1 MYIKRIKE
9 EVRPCV
15 CCKIDHKIYNRS
27 LWLCRECDKKRK
39 RTSLNRK
46 TLGEENND
54 LKTVFQ
60 EIWETRKH
68 NCFHCGKYLGSQP
81 KAIFFS
87 HILSRGAHSKLR
99 CDPEN
104 IVLACADCHYIYDF
118 GNRNKLERQIP
129 EELIRKLLEK
139 EKNEK

>member
-15 CCKIDHKIYNRS
+15 CCKVDHKIYNRS

-39 RTSLNRK
+39 KTSLNRK

-68 NCFHCGKYLGSQP
+68 TCFHCGKYLGSEP

-87 HILSRGAHSKLR
+87 HILSRGAHSKSR

-104 IVLACADCHYIYDF
+104 IVLVCADCHYIYDF
-118 GNRNKLERQIP
+118 GNRDKLERQIP